1 MGEWKTTEALYAVES
16 WYSWHSID
24 DYTNNIRSIANA
36 YYGKLDGS
44 ATNMAENSMA
54 KALEGTTID
63 KTIRQQITAAENAIQ
78 GITQPFRNHIGSVET
93 QKAMEACAA
102 LQASLSEVKNDDDEV
117 EAGAAAVNLRDAVVN
132 NLSDEV
138 LQNIVNNYVDNVVVP
153 TYRNL
158 KKRMPNCLPPST
170 PLWPIRATKDLMH
183 AAKLG

>member
-1 MGEWKTTEALYAVES
+1 
-16 WYSWHSID
+16 
-24 DYTNNIRSIANA
+24 
-36 YYGKLDGS
+36 
-44 ATNMAENSMA
+44 MA

-63 KTIRQQITAAENAIQ
+63 KTIRQQITDAENAIM
-78 GITQPFRNHIGSVET
+78 GITSPFRNHIGSVEA

-117 EAGAAAVNLRDAVVN
+117 EAGAAAVNLRDAVN

-158 KKRMPNCLPPST
+158 KKRMPNCLLPST
-170 PLWPIRATKDLMH
+170 PLWPTRATKVFMH
-183 AAKLG
+183 AAWLGWRPANRGKRAKPSSSVLSPLLVSTPTWTLGLLTKTQS